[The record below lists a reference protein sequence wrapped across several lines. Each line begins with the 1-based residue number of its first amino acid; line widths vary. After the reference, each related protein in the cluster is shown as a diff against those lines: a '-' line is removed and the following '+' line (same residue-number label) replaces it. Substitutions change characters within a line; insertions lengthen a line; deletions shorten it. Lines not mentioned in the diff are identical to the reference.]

1 MVNFWSIT
9 FQARATPPLCIV
21 IFVILTNDFSLVTVN
36 TQMRP
41 YCSQV
46 DPELGLCN
54 ILIRL
59 LEFTAS
65 TLPFKG
71 LESFNLQVQEESL
84 TCM

>member
-1 MVNFWSIT
+1 MVNFRAIS
-9 FQARATPPLCIV
+9 FQSRATPPFRIV